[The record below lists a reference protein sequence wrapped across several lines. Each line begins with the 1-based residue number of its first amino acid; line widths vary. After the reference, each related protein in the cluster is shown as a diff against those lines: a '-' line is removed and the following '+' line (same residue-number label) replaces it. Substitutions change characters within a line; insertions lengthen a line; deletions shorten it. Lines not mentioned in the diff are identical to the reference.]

1 MYEIRHYCS
10 VNVQGTASLLE
21 TIHRATKRP
30 SRLLVA
36 SSMSA
41 YGEGLYLCRDCGPQ
55 TVTLRPHS
63 QLVAQDWLVKCPS
76 CGRAMAPQA
85 TPETK
90 PLAPT
95 SVYAI
100 NKRDQEEMVLSV
112 GRSLSIPAIA
122 LRFFNVYGD
131 RQALSNPYTGVAAI
145 FSSCL
150 LNGQPPPVFEDG
162 GQARDFVHVADVA
175 RACRLAI
182 EAEGVAHE
190 VVNVGTGKPTTLLE
204 LAALLR
210 REIRD
215 VEPEILGRFR
225 EGDVRTCY
233 ADITRARTVLG
244 YEPQVTIEGGIK
256 SLAAWVAEQSSIDL
270 SRQAL
275 AELHRNRLVS

>member
-21 TIHRATKRP
+21 AIQRAKRRP
-30 SRLLVA
+30 TRLLVA
-36 SSMSA
+36 SSMSI
-41 YGEGLYLCRDCGPQ
+41 YGEGLYRCSSCGPQ
-55 TVTLRPHS
+55 TVALRPRA
-63 QLVAQDWLVKCPS
+63 QLVARDWTMKCPS
-76 CGRAMAPQA
+76 CGRTTTPQA
-85 TPETK
+85 TPEAK

-112 GRSLSIPAIA
+112 ARALDIPAIA
-122 LRFFNVYGD
+122 LRFFNVYGE

-150 LNGQPPPVFEDG
+150 LNGQAPPVFEDG
-162 GQARDFVHVADVA
+162 GQARDFIHVSDIARASRMALEGSVADQV
-175 RACRLAI
+175 I
-182 EAEGVAHE
+182 
-190 VVNVGTGKPTTLLE
+190 NVGTGRPTTLLD
-204 LAALLR
+204 LLALLR

-215 VEPEILGRFR
+215 IEPEVLGRFR

-233 ADITRARTVLG
+233 ADITQARTLLG
-244 YEPQVTIEGGIK
+244 YEPQVAIEDGVKG
-256 SLAAWVAEQSSIDL
+256 LAAWVASQSSVDR

-275 AELHRNRLVS
+275 AELRANRLVD